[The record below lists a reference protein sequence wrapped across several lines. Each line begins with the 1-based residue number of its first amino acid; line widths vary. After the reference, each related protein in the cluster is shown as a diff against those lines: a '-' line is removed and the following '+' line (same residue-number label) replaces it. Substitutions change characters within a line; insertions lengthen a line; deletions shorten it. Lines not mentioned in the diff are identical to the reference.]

1 MRKNID
7 VSKEFDARY
16 PNGVL
21 VDSLDM
27 LFGDED
33 KRKKCKRRINTS
45 TLSLVLVG
53 VGVFILF
60 GIGFLS
66 YLI

>member
-1 MRKNID
+1 MKKNMD
-7 VSKEFDARY
+7 VSKEFDVKY

-27 LFGDED
+27 LFSDED
-33 KRKKCKRRINTS
+33 KRKKCKRRINAS
-45 TLSLVLVG
+45 TLCLVLVG

-66 YLI
+66 YFI

>member
-1 MRKNID
+1 MRKNKD
-7 VSKEFDARY
+7 FSKEFDARY

-27 LFGDED
+27 LFMDED
-33 KRKKCKRRINTS
+33 KRKKSKRRINSS
-45 TLSLVLVG
+45 TLSLVFVG

-66 YLI
+66 YFI